1 MQHRKLNVHEY
12 CGMELLAKHGVP
24 VPENT
29 LCKTPQETK
38 VAFEAY
44 TQAHGKRDMVIK
56 AQVLAGGRGKGKF
69 SNGFKG
75 GVHVVCNAAEAADF
89 ASKML
94 GQRLIT
100 KQTSAQGQI
109 CDKVLLTE
117 RLYLRRETYF
127 SILMDRSHSGPTL
140 VASSRGGTSIEDV
153 AHETPELIH
162 TEKVDIMTGVQ
173 PEQLER
179 LAGKMGFEGK
189 SATQAVDIM
198 SKLYNLFIQTDAT
211 LVEINPLAETPDG
224 DVFACDSKLNFDD
237 NAEFR
242 QSGVFAYRDRAQE
255 DPKEVEASQYGLNY
269 ISLDGTIGCLVN
281 GAGLAMATMD
291 IIKLNGGSPSNFLDV
306 GGGATKQQ
314 IEKAFNILNDDKSV
328 KAILVN
334 IFGGILRCDV
344 LAKGIVSAA
353 QKVGLAKPLVI
364 RMQGTNVGEAKKLI
378 EGSGY
383 RMLMCDD
390 LEEAAAKV
398 VRIADIVKQ
407 AEQIQVGV
415 SFEIPVM

>member
-1 MQHRKLNVHEY
+1 
-12 CGMELLAKHGVP
+12 
-24 VPENT
+24 
-29 LCKTPQETK
+29 
-38 VAFEAY
+38 VAFEEFASLK
-44 TQAHGKRDMVIK
+44 GKRDMVIK
-56 AQVLAGGRGKGKF
+56 AQILAGGRGKGKF

-75 GVHVVCNAAEAADF
+75 GVHIVTSATEAADF

-100 KQTSAQGQI
+100 KQTSPQGQL

-127 SILMDRSHSGPTL
+127 SILMDRKSYGPIL
-140 VASSRGGTSIEDV
+140 VGSPQGGTSIEEV
-153 AHETPELIH
+153 ASETPELIF
-162 TEKVDIMTGVQ
+162 TEQVDIMQGLK
-173 PEQLER
+173 PEQVSR
-179 LAGKMGFEGK
+179 LATNMGFEGT
-189 SATQAVDIM
+189 ACDQAADIM
-198 SKLYNLFIQTDAT
+198 TKLYNLFIETDAT

-224 DVFACDSKLNFDD
+224 QVFACDSKLNFDD

-242 QSGVFAYRDRAQE
+242 QPRIFAYRDRTQE

-269 ISLDGTIGCLVN
+269 ISLDGNIGCLVN

-306 GGGATKQQ
+306 GGGATKSQ
-314 IEKAFNILNDDKSV
+314 IEKAFHILNGDKSV
-328 KAILVN
+328 KAILIN

-344 LAKGIVSAA
+344 LARGIVSAA

-364 RMQGTNVGEAKKLI
+364 RMQGTNVDEAKKII

-383 RMLMCDD
+383 RMLMTGD

-398 VRIADIVKQ
+398 VRIADIVQQ
-407 AEQIQVGV
+407 AEKIQVGV